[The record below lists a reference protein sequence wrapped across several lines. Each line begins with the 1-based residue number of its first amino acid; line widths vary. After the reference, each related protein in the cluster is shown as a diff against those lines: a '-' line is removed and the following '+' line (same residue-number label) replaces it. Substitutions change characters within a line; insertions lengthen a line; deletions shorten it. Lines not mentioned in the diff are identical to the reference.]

1 MEFLP
6 QMCEI
11 DAFQYLQ
18 EKLCNSATLG
28 QIFLGISKTVSNFFV
43 RTSWDLGVQEHPDMR
58 RLKAMLL
65 TN

>member
-18 EKLCNSATLG
+18 EKLCNSASLG
-28 QIFLGISKTVSNFFV
+28 QKFLGISETVRNFFV

>member
-6 QMCEI
+6 QMCEK

-18 EKLCNSATLG
+18 EKLCNSATLS
-28 QIFLGISKTVSNFFV
+28 QKFLGISETVSNFFV